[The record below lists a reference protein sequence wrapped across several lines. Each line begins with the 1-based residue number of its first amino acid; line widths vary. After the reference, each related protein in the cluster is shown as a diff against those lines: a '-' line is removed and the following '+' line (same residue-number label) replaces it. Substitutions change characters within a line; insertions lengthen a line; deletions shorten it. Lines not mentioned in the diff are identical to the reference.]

1 MARKQGISTRLKL
14 TLSYLVVLVVA
25 EALLFAV
32 VWAFLLRYVPTQAAV
47 SPDGFFPGR
56 ADLIRAFAPAAF
68 WAAIASLAFGALGG
82 WVLAGRMLAPLDRI
96 TAATREASRGS
107 LSHRI
112 DMSDRNDEFGELADN
127 FDGMLERLEAHVE
140 AQRRF
145 AANASHELRTPLSLT
160 KALLEVADSDAE
172 LDAAQLHARLRQVND
187 RAISLTEAML
197 TLSRADAGGFAHETI
212 DLGLAAEDAVETL
225 FALAERSGIDV
236 QFEIDSAGVLGSW
249 SLMRQ
254 LVTNLLHN
262 AIVHNLPSGGF
273 VCVQV
278 WTDGGEA
285 VLRVENSGDSIS
297 DTLLVSMTEPFQRG
311 TERVHATQA
320 GAGLGLA
327 IAQSIVRAHAGELH
341 FEARDGGGLTA
352 TVRLPLAG

>member
-1 MARKQGISTRLKL
+1 MVRRRGINARAKL

-32 VWAFLLRYVPTQAAV
+32 VWVFLLRYVPNQAVV

-68 WAAIASLAFGALGG
+68 WAAVASLAFGALGG

-112 DMSDRNDEFGELADN
+112 EMSDRNDEFGELAHS
-127 FDGMLERLEAHVE
+127 FDGMLDRLEAHVE

-172 LDAAQLHARLRQVND
+172 IDTVELHARLRQVND

-197 TLSRADAGGFAHETI
+197 TLSRADAGGFAHEKI
-212 DLGLAAEDAVETL
+212 DLGLAVEDAVETL
-225 FALAERSGIDV
+225 LSLAERSGVEV
-236 QFEIDSAGVLGSW
+236 QLEIDDTAVLGSW
-249 SLMRQ
+249 SLIRQ
-254 LVTNLLHN
+254 LVMNLLHN
-262 AIVHNLPSGGF
+262 AIVHNLLAGGF
-273 VCVQV
+273 VRVRV
-278 WTDGGEA
+278 WADGCDA
-285 VLRVENSGDSIS
+285 ILCVENSGDPLS
-297 DTLLVSMTEPFQRG
+297 DTLLATMTEPFQRA

-320 GAGLGLA
+320 GVGLGLA
-327 IAQSIVRAHAGELH
+327 IVQSIVRAHSGELRLA
-341 FEARDGGGLTA
+341 ARDGGGLSA
-352 TVRLPLAG
+352 IVRLPRAT

>member
-1 MARKQGISTRLKL
+1 MASRRGISARAKL

-25 EALLFAV
+25 EALLFSV
-32 VWAFLLRYVPTQAAV
+32 VWVFLLRYVPTQATV
-47 SPDGFFPGR
+47 SPDDFFPGR
-56 ADLIRAFAPAAF
+56 TDLIRAFAPAAF
-68 WAAIASLAFGALGG
+68 WAAVASLAFGALGG
-82 WVLAGRMLAPLDRI
+82 WMLAGRMLAPLDRI

-112 DMSDRNDEFGELADN
+112 EMSDRSDEFGELADS
-127 FDGMLERLEAHVE
+127 FDGMLERLETHVE

-145 AANASHELRTPLSLT
+145 AANASHELRTPLALT
-160 KALLEVADSDAE
+160 KAMLEVAVSDAE
-172 LDAAQLHARLRQVND
+172 LDAAALHARLRQVND

-225 FALAERSGIDV
+225 LALAERSGVDV
-236 QFEIDSAGVLGSW
+236 QLEIDSAGVLGSW
-249 SLMRQ
+249 SLIRQ

-273 VCVQV
+273 VRVKV
-278 WTDGGEA
+278 WTDNGEV
-285 VLRVENSGDSIS
+285 VLLVENSGDPVS
-297 DTLLVSMTEPFQRG
+297 DTLLASMTEPFRRG

-327 IAQSIVRAHAGELH
+327 IAQSIARAHAGELRLA
-341 FEARDGGGLTA
+341 ARDSGGLAA
-352 TVRLPLAG
+352 TVRLTLTE